1 MVYYRRCKFSAY
13 YFLHISL
20 FCRWNYDEVIG
31 MSTQEM
37 YTQLENLYPT
47 FSNTLREKC
56 IEYCTKYSISSL
68 VTDLNASNIHLQS
81 FIRGIIDID
90 KLYELFDTAKI
101 MRSF

>member
-1 MVYYRRCKFSAY
+1 
-13 YFLHISL
+13 
-20 FCRWNYDEVIG
+20 

-37 YTQLENLYPT
+37 YTQLENIYPT
-47 FSNTLREKC
+47 FSNTLRDKC

-90 KLYELFDTAKI
+90 KLEFGLVMKMFAKFGMI
-101 MRSF
+101 EQFAFMINTVHDVVEEKK

>member
-1 MVYYRRCKFSAY
+1 
-13 YFLHISL
+13 
-20 FCRWNYDEVIG
+20 

-47 FSNTLREKC
+47 FSNTLRDKC

-90 KLYELFDTAKI
+90 KLEFGLVMKMFAKFGMI
-101 MRSF
+101 AQFAFMINTVHDVVEENK

>member
-1 MVYYRRCKFSAY
+1 
-13 YFLHISL
+13 
-20 FCRWNYDEVIG
+20 

-47 FSNTLREKC
+47 FSNTLRNKC
-56 IEYCTKYSISSL
+56 IEYCMKYSISSL

-90 KLYELFDTAKI
+90 KLEFGLVMKMFAKFGMI
-101 MRSF
+101 EQFAFMINTVHDVVEENK

>member
-1 MVYYRRCKFSAY
+1 
-13 YFLHISL
+13 
-20 FCRWNYDEVIG
+20 

-47 FSNTLREKC
+47 FSNILRNKC

-90 KLYELFDTAKI
+90 KLELGLVMKMFAKFGMI
-101 MRSF
+101 EQFAFMINTVHDVVEENK

>member
-1 MVYYRRCKFSAY
+1 
-13 YFLHISL
+13 
-20 FCRWNYDEVIG
+20 

-47 FSNTLREKC
+47 FSNTLRDKC

-68 VTDLNASNIHLQS
+68 VTDLNASNIHLQR

-90 KLYELFDTAKI
+90 KLEFGLVMKMFAKFGMI
-101 MRSF
+101 EQFAFMINTVHDVVEENK

>member
-1 MVYYRRCKFSAY
+1 
-13 YFLHISL
+13 
-20 FCRWNYDEVIG
+20 
-31 MSTQEM
+31 MSTQER

-47 FSNTLREKC
+47 FSNTLRDKC

-90 KLYELFDTAKI
+90 KLEFGLVMKMFAKFGMI
-101 MRSF
+101 EQFAFMINTVHDVVEENK

>member
-1 MVYYRRCKFSAY
+1 
-13 YFLHISL
+13 
-20 FCRWNYDEVIG
+20 

-47 FSNTLREKC
+47 FSNTLRDKC

-68 VTDLNASNIHLQS
+68 VADLNASNIHLQS

-90 KLYELFDTAKI
+90 KLEFGLVMKMFAKFGMI
-101 MRSF
+101 EQFAFMINTVHDVVEENK

>member
-1 MVYYRRCKFSAY
+1 
-13 YFLHISL
+13 
-20 FCRWNYDEVIG
+20 

-47 FSNTLREKC
+47 FSNTLRDKC
-56 IEYCTKYSISSL
+56 TEYCTKYSISSL

-90 KLYELFDTAKI
+90 KLDFGLVMKMLAKFGMI
-101 MRSF
+101 EQFAFMINIVHDVVEENK

>member
-1 MVYYRRCKFSAY
+1 
-13 YFLHISL
+13 
-20 FCRWNYDEVIG
+20 
-31 MSTQEM
+31 MSTQEI

-47 FSNTLREKC
+47 FSNTLRDKC

-90 KLYELFDTAKI
+90 KLEFGLVMKMFAKFGMI
-101 MRSF
+101 EQFAFMINTVHDVVEENK

>member
-1 MVYYRRCKFSAY
+1 
-13 YFLHISL
+13 
-20 FCRWNYDEVIG
+20 

-47 FSNTLREKC
+47 FSNTLRDKC

-90 KLYELFDTAKI
+90 KLEFGLVMKMFAKFCMI
-101 MRSF
+101 EQFAFMINTVHDVVEENK

>member
-1 MVYYRRCKFSAY
+1 
-13 YFLHISL
+13 
-20 FCRWNYDEVIG
+20 

-47 FSNTLREKC
+47 FSNTLRNKC

-90 KLYELFDTAKI
+90 KLEFGLVTKMFAKFGMI
-101 MRSF
+101 EQFAFMINTVHDVVEENK